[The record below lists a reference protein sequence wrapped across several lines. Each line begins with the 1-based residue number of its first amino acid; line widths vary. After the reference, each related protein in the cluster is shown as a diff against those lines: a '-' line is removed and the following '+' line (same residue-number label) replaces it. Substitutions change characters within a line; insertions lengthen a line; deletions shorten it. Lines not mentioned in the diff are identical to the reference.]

1 MSAGLGKVKL
11 SNIDL
16 RENFKVAAI
25 MLARANDV
33 AIEKVDLNQL
43 TQGFLRSPI
52 DLQTN
57 LSILQFPMSTLD
69 QASVTGAPN
78 IPITNLVASVDAFVA
93 GMMSYYLMIYSYT
106 GGNQINMDFTLGNNF
121 TPTTYPSPWE
131 NNGTG
136 VNWSPGCMIFWLGYI
151 KIEVNSKILY
161 KQWDLMRHYN
171 APMTQ
176 ATPSFPSPSNYIPNQ
191 KNQYDGGSDGFYP
204 MEPLPVFSGSKQNI
218 VQMFLPANIP
228 ATISP
233 FNETGIGYGT
243 SFIAK
248 AITHWRGVT
257 CQNASGLK

>member
-1 MSAGLGKVKL
+1 MANGVGSIMLDNPG
-11 SNIDL
+11 L

-25 MLARANDV
+25 MLANANKVPV
-33 AIEKVDLNQL
+33 AAVNMADL

-93 GMMSYYLMIYSYT
+93 GQMSYYLMIYSFS
-106 GGNQINMDFTLGNNF
+106 GGNQINIDFTVGNNF

-131 NNGTG
+131 NNGSG
-136 VNWSPGCMIFWLGYI
+136 VNWDPGCIMFWMGYI
-151 KIEVNSKILY
+151 KIEINSKVLY

-171 APMTQ
+171 APVTQ
-176 ATPSFPSPSNYIPNQ
+176 ATPNFPSPSNYIPKQ
-191 KNQYDGGSDGFYP
+191 KNQYDGGTTGFYP
-204 MEPLPVFSGSKQNI
+204 MEPLPVFSGSKQNV

-228 ATISP
+228 ATIAP
-233 FNETGIGYGT
+233 FNQTGIGYGVT
-243 SFIAK
+243 FIAK
-248 AITHWRGVT
+248 AVTHWRGIT